1 MYNENQIP
9 NAALSNLKAGLDIVQ
24 KLLNLLNVP
33 EFNEH
38 IKTNFSRSC
47 LCSNKGHIRFI
58 EEWIKVL
65 SNEDIQLPNKE
76 KWIHEAKQ
84 YINFKNKIAM
94 ERYVEYHGEKHLLL
108 STENGMAIIAIG
120 DYDNFGAGL
129 TSVPLSDVKF
139 L

>member
-1 MYNENQIP
+1 MLHFTNF
-9 NAALSNLKAGLDIVQ
+9 KAGLDIVQ

-38 IKTNFSRSC
+38 IQTNFSRSC

-84 YINFKNKIAM
+84 YINLKNKIAM